1 MFHEFTPS
9 CAWAGTSLRERLRSN
24 LVLHLFHVKCTD
36 IKQYLLNQTARC
48 SDIIHVLNC
57 GNKTNISPSSGKS
70 SRLVSWLW
78 STARYGPVSRSREL
92 LGRSGQWTYGG
103 PFLSSCRGV
112 PGPLQRSPRPDRK
125 QTVSQHHHGLSAFAG
140 DFAKETAVLQDW
152 FPFGDSSRWNSAGD
166 QTRPQPI
173 RNPGVHQH
181 SRWVGQHQRS
191 G

>member
-1 MFHEFTPS
+1 MPRGLIYIRYVYKQSANLIHFHNSIKLEYVTPG
-9 CAWAGTSLRERLRSN
+9 ALKKQIEQVRPGELTSGIIFYFCFL
-24 LVLHLFHVKCTD
+24 LFVTF
-36 IKQYLLNQTARC
+36 YF
-48 SDIIHVLNC
+48 
-57 GNKTNISPSSGKS
+57 S
-70 SRLVSWLW
+70 SRLFSWLW